1 MTDTDSL
8 NRIKIFG
15 MNNLS
20 LESELL
26 KLERSGVGIG
36 RSQQLKKQEVV
47 DIDLFEAEI
56 FSKGRK
62 MADFYVLYYCIEN
75 TIRKLIS
82 ERMQEKYH
90 ADWWNEKVPDKVKN
104 DVKDLQE
111 KEKDTP
117 MSIRSSDPL
126 SYTTFGQLIDILN
139 ANWSDFADTIRSQK
153 AMQKTLSELNSLRG
167 VIAHSADLNDDEITR
182 FQLLIRDW
190 LRIQT

>member
-1 MTDTDSL
+1 MNDTSSL
-8 NRIKIFG
+8 NRLKLFA
-15 MNNLS
+15 MNNLA

-26 KLERSGVGIG
+26 KLERSGLNIG
-36 RSQQLKKQEVV
+36 RTQMLKKEEVV

-56 FSKGRK
+56 SSRARK

-90 ADWWNEKVPDKVKN
+90 ADWWTKNVPEKVRTEVRDR
-104 DVKDLQE
+104 QE
-111 KEKDTP
+111 REKDTP

-126 SYTTFGQLIDILN
+126 TYTTFGELIDILN
-139 ANWSDFADTIRSQK
+139 ANWPDFADTIRSQK
-153 AMQKTLSELNSLRG
+153 AMQRILSELNSLRG
-167 VIAHSADLNDDEITR
+167 VVAHSADLNDDEIAR
-182 FQLLIRDW
+182 FQLVIRDW

>member
-1 MTDTDSL
+1 MNDTSSL
-8 NRIKIFG
+8 DRLKIFA
-15 MNNLS
+15 MDNHA
-20 LESELL
+20 LETELL
-26 KLERSGVGIG
+26 KLEKSGINIG
-36 RSQQLKKQEVV
+36 RSQLLKKQEVV
-47 DIDLFEAEI
+47 DVDLFEAEI
-56 FSKGRK
+56 FAKARK

-90 ADWWNEKVPDKVKN
+90 ADWWIKKVPEGVQKQ
-104 DVKDLQE
+104 VKDRQE
-111 KEKDTP
+111 QEKDTP

-126 SYTTFGQLIDILN
+126 TYTTFGELIDILN

-153 AMQKTLSELNSLRG
+153 AMQKILSELNSLRG
-167 VIAHSADLNDDEITR
+167 VVAHSADLNDDEITR